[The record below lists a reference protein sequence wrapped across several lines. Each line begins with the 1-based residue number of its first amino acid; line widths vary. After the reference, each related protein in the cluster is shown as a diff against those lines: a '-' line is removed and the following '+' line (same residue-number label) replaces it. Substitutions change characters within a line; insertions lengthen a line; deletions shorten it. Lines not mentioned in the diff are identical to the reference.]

1 MAPRKSFY
9 PFARII
15 NPDLSSKNK
24 IACAVCATSPIQY
37 FKKSAV
43 EIRSLCLADSSS
55 YRGKLHSLDLKFALL
70 CCPFCLANILILK
83 STLHKGEELGRLN
96 DFLNGLDLS
105 CSLFEKDVVKNEGKP
120 TVKLCYLS
128 AADLPRGELKEL
140 PFLNEPFQ
148 LWQWPFQPV

>member
-1 MAPRKSFY
+1 MAPRNSFY

-15 NPDLSSKNK
+15 NADLSSKNK

-43 EIRSLCLADSSS
+43 EIQSLCLADSSS
-55 YRGKLHSLDLKFALL
+55 YRGKFAKHALDLKFALV

-96 DFLNGLDLS
+96 DFLNGLD
-105 CSLFEKDVVKNEGKP
+105 
-120 TVKLCYLS
+120 
-128 AADLPRGELKEL
+128 
-140 PFLNEPFQ
+140 
-148 LWQWPFQPV
+148 